1 MKTHTLVLALAATLA
16 AAPAFAQGSFEG
28 FRGHVGITAASGY
41 SDLRDKIEA
50 NNPGL
55 DIQQLTVAGL
65 EFSGYYL
72 TASGLAFGA
81 AIGPAALASG
91 DYDYRIVP
99 ISIGA
104 RWQFTRSDSAAMY
117 LGAAAEKYFVGGD
130 LIDDGS
136 AGVAI
141 TFGME
146 FSQPR
151 GMGWGFEIGGH
162 TATVKV
168 KATPFGG
175 EKTAKPGQ
183 ARIGV
188 FFLF

>member
-1 MKTHTLVLALAATLA
+1 MKMHTLALALAAALA
-16 AAPAFAQGSFEG
+16 AAPALAQGSFEG
-28 FRGHVGITAASGY
+28 FRGHVGLAAASGY

-55 DIQQLTVAGL
+55 DIQQLTVVGL
-65 EFSGYYL
+65 DFSGYYL
-72 TASGLAFGA
+72 LSSGLAFGA

-99 ISIGA
+99 VSAGM
-104 RWQFTRSDSAAMY
+104 RWQFTRSDTAAMY
-117 LGAAAEKYFVGGD
+117 IGAAAEKYFVGGD

-136 AGVAI
+136 AGVAL

-146 FSQPR
+146 FSKP
-151 GMGWGFEIGGH
+151 GGLGWGFELGGH
-162 TATVKV
+162 SASVKV
-168 KATPFGG
+168 KATAFGA

-183 ARIGV
+183 FRIGA

>member
-1 MKTHTLVLALAATLA
+1 MKTHTLALALATALAT
-16 AAPAFAQGSFEG
+16 APALAQGSFEG
-28 FRGHVGITAASGY
+28 FRGHIGLTAASGY

-55 DIQQLTVAGL
+55 DIQQLTVVGL

-72 TASGLAFGA
+72 LNSGLAFGA
-81 AIGPAALASG
+81 AIGPAAMATG

-99 ISIGA
+99 VSVGM
-104 RWQFTRSDSAAMY
+104 RWQFTRSDTAAMY

-136 AGVAI
+136 AGAAL

-151 GMGWGFEIGGH
+151 GLGWGFELGGH
-162 TATVKV
+162 TASVKV
-168 KATPFGG
+168 KRTPFGG

-183 ARIGV
+183 FRIGA